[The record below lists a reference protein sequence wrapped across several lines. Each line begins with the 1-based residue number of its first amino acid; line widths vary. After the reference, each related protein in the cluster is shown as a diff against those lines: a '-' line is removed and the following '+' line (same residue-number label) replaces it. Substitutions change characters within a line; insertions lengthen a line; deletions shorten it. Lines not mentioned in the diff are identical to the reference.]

1 MNLEKLTIANDLSKQ
16 ISKTQLALNVI
27 HESIGDVGIN
37 ADPDEEILLTVYGE
51 DDDESA
57 DLELDKR
64 QLALV
69 ANVIQD
75 DLRKMEEAF
84 AQL

>member
-1 MNLEKLTIANDLSKQ
+1 MNLEKLTIANDLSNQ
-16 ISKTQLALNVI
+16 ISKTQDALDVI
-27 HESIGDVGIN
+27 HKSIGDVGIN
-37 ADPDEEILLTVYGE
+37 ADPDEEILLTVYPNK
-51 DDDESA
+51 DESA

-69 ANVIQD
+69 ANVLED

>member
-1 MNLEKLTIANDLSKQ
+1 MNLEKLTIANDLSEQ

-51 DDDESA
+51 DDESA

-69 ANVIQD
+69 ANVLED

>member
-1 MNLEKLTIANDLSKQ
+1 MNLEKLTIANDLSEQ

-37 ADPDEEILLTVYGE
+37 ADPDEEILLTVYAE
-51 DDDESA
+51 DDESA

-69 ANVIQD
+69 ANVLED

>member
-1 MNLEKLTIANDLSKQ
+1 MNLEQLTIANDLSEQ

-27 HESIGDVGIN
+27 HASIGDVGIN
-37 ADPDEEILLTVYGE
+37 ADPDEEILLTVYAE
-51 DDDESA
+51 DDESA

-69 ANVIQD
+69 ANVLED